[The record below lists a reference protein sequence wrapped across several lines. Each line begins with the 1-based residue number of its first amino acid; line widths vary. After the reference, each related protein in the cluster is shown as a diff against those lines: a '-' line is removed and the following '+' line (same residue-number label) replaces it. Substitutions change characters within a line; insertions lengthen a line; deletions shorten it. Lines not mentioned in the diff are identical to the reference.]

1 MTWHLRL
8 GHWLKQGVGGKV
20 RALKK
25 ETLMDIPRQYHGI
38 NWRGLGTLC
47 YKETLRF
54 FDSWSQTILGPAI
67 GSLLFL
73 AVFELALGG
82 GSGGG
87 ATRMIGQVRFIDFL
101 VPGLIVMSMAQNAF
115 ANSSFSILVSKVQGN
130 IVDVL
135 MPPLGAVELAVGYT
149 VGGIARG
156 LTCGTAVALGMAF
169 FVPLH
174 AYHPASIVF
183 SAVFGS
189 MMLSLFGVIAGVV
202 SVKFDHI
209 GSVTNFIVSPLAF
222 LSGTFYSVQNLPAP
236 FHEIALWNPFFYM
249 IDGFRYGMTGHS
261 DGDPLTGMGVL
272 FAMDVFLAAVVYLL
286 LRSGYKM

>member
-1 MTWHLRL
+1 
-8 GHWLKQGVGGKV
+8 
-20 RALKK
+20 
-25 ETLMDIPRQYHGI
+25 MDLPRQYDGI

-54 FDSWSQTILGPAI
+54 FDSWTQTILGPAI

-82 GSGGG
+82 G
-87 ATRMIGQVRFIDFL
+87 TRMIGQIRFIDFL
-101 VPGLIVMSMAQNAF
+101 APGLIVMSMAQNAF

-135 MPPLGAVELAVGYT
+135 MPPLGAIELAVGYT
-149 VGGIARG
+149 AGGVARG
-156 LTCGTAVALGMAF
+156 LTCGTAVAIGMAF
-169 FVPLH
+169 FVPLQ
-174 AYHPASIVF
+174 AYHPASILF
-183 SAVFGS
+183 AAVFGS

-202 SVKFDHI
+202 SDKFDHI

-222 LSGTFYSVQNLPAP
+222 LSGTFYSVQNLPQP

-261 DGDPLTGMGVL
+261 DGDPLTGVAVL
-272 FAMDVFLAAVVYLL
+272 LAMDLFLATIVYLL
-286 LRSGYKM
+286 LRSGYKMKS